1 MLLRGCG
8 QWFRCGRERV
18 ARPSEQ
24 ENLDPRPQRNRR
36 RQEDVS
42 KGEPSRGQTGLHGR
56 SSDLTSELQSS
67 VRSDEVVIATEQL
80 QVLIKPLR
88 RASVGKRSSRKVCRA
103 LPDGQIQPLDERRV
117 QCRGVLGVIERVFE
131 SLRGSVQRSPFD
143 LDDTIVPARLEDLAV
158 KTRWP
163 EEATDDLL
171 VEIESIRDD
180 QGKTLEI
187 HPLRKVAKQSVS
199 VPVASPSRHR
209 RWPEPRPDLDRNED
223 PTRRLLVARE
233 RANLVGLKLFG
244 SEASDPCVVESTTH
258 LGCLLKPAGD
268 GVPGKPFGPGNRGNA
283 DTLDSES
290 DDPVESSSSMLETVV
305 GRAFRRGERLSA
317 LAAPVSTAFPG
328 PGSVESV
335 ANDVSGTDF
344 APQRTCEIET
354 SAILHFGSALTMR
367 ELCLQNSGSNSS
379 THTG

>member
-8 QWFRCGRERV
+8 QWYRRGRDRV

-42 KGEPSRGQTGLHGR
+42 KGEPSRRQTSLHSR

-80 QVLIKPLR
+80 QVLIELLR

-117 QCRGVLGVIERVFE
+117 QCRGVLGVIERVIK
-131 SLRGSVQRSPFD
+131 SPRGSVQRSAFD
-143 LDDTIVPARLEDLAV
+143 LDDAIVPARFEDLAV
-158 KTRWP
+158 ETRWP

-171 VEIESIRDD
+171 VEFESIRDD
-180 QGKTLEI
+180 QGKTSEI

-244 SEASDPCVVESTTH
+244 SEAGDPCVVESTTH

-268 GVPGKPFGPGNRGNA
+268 GVPGNPFDPRNRGNA

-290 DDPVESSSSMLETVV
+290 DDPIESSSSMLETVV

-317 LAAPVSTAFPG
+317 LAGA
-328 PGSVESV
+328 
-335 ANDVSGTDF
+335 
-344 APQRTCEIET
+344 
-354 SAILHFGSALTMR
+354 SAIK
-367 ELCLQNSGSNSS
+367 CW
-379 THTG
+379 